1 MKNFLQFIIPLLV
14 IFLIGG
20 FLFISNTPYDDT
32 KKLYVN
38 CENISENFDVYS
50 NLEVVFSK
58 NNEKCN
64 LDIKI
69 SNVNRNYITIDTK
82 YLWGMINNELDKT
95 EPKSSN
101 IISLNEKI
109 ILYSYDEKTKYTFQY
124 K

>member
-20 FLFISNTPYDDT
+20 FLFIFNTPYDDT